1 MSMRIPRD
9 NENGYTEEMANR
21 RRDFASERTAA
32 SLNHVAHYS
41 IDSTITAGNIENFLG
56 VAQVP
61 LGLVGPLLV
70 DSEYAKGDFYV
81 PMATTEGTLI
91 ASYNRGA

>member
-9 NENGYTEEMANR
+9 NENDYTEEMASQ

-41 IDSTITAGNIENFLG
+41 IDPAITAGNIENFLG

-61 LGLVGPLLV
+61 PWVSWAAACRWRARQGGFLCAHG
-70 DSEYAKGDFYV
+70 YH
-81 PMATTEGTLI
+81 
-91 ASYNRGA
+91 

>member
-9 NENGYTEEMANR
+9 NENDYTEEMASQ

-32 SLNHVAHYS
+32 SLNHVAYYS
-41 IDSTITAGNIENFLG
+41 IDPAITAGNIENFLG

-61 LGLVGPLLV
+61 LGLVWPVLCEGRP
-70 DSEYAKGDFYV
+70 AKGDFYV
-81 PMATTEGTLI
+81 PMATTEGSLI
-91 ASYNRGA
+91 AS